1 VTSPATT
8 SQSSSADRLAVRDV
22 LAAAVKALGGTE
34 RPGQIQMAEAVERAI
49 ETGEHLLV
57 QAGTG
62 TGKSLAYLVP
72 SLLHADDIDAPVV
85 VATATLA
92 LQSQLV
98 DRDLPALA
106 DAVEPVLGRRPTWA
120 TVKGRSNY
128 ACLHRVRDGVPDDD
142 GDGLIGLDEVDLG
155 PLATEVVRARHW
167 AEEQAEN
174 SDVGDRDRL
183 VPGVSDRA
191 WSQVSVTPRECLGAA
206 RCPYGEEC
214 FAERA
219 RASAGGVDIVVTNH
233 ALMSIDAIEGMS
245 ILPEHDVAVI
255 DEGHELAA
263 RVTSVVTDDLWPGV
277 IDRAAARARAHVDDD
292 DAEDL
297 RAAGEALRDAL
308 GSAPEGRL
316 DRLPEDLLSALV
328 GVRDAARAVRSGF
341 SASAKEERTPD
352 AESARR
358 AAKAL
363 VDETFLT
370 AERLVVGNE
379 HDVVWLEERLRGGR
393 VLHVA
398 PISVAGLL
406 REKLFGE
413 VTVVATSATLEL
425 GGSFDAAASS
435 FGLVGDKAPSWRGLD
450 VGSPFDYGRQA
461 ILYVARDLPTPGR
474 DGLRPE
480 MIDRLVALL
489 SASGGRALCLFSSRR
504 AAEEAAALVRA
515 RLPSLTIR
523 CQGEDVMATLLR
535 EFAAEEESCLFGTLS
550 LWQGVD
556 VAGASCQL
564 VTVDRIPFPRPDDP
578 LMSARQRAV
587 EKAGGNGFM
596 SVAATHAALL
606 LAQGTGRLIRRS
618 TDRGV
623 VAILDPRLVTAR
635 YGSFLRGSLP
645 PMWFTSDL
653 SVVEGALRRLA
664 ESPTPKP
671 SERGEQQ

>member
-1 VTSPATT
+1 
-8 SQSSSADRLAVRDV
+8 
-22 LAAAVKALGGTE
+22 
-34 RPGQIQMAEAVERAI
+34 MAEAVELAI

-72 SLLHADDIDAPVV
+72 SLLHADHIGAPVV

-98 DRDLPALA
+98 DRDLPTLA

-142 GDGLIGLDEVDLG
+142 GEGLIGLDEVDLG
-155 PLATEVVRARHW
+155 PMATEVIRARHW

-174 SDVGDRDRL
+174 NAVGDRDRL

-191 WSQVSVTPRECLGAA
+191 WGQVSVTPRECLGAA

-219 RASAGGVDIVVTNH
+219 RASAGDVDIVVTNH

-245 ILPEHDVAVI
+245 ILPEHDVAII

-277 IDRAAARARAHVDDD
+277 VDRAASRARVHVDDD

-308 GSAPEGRL
+308 ASSPEGRL
-316 DRLPEDLLSALV
+316 DRLPEDLASALAS
-328 GVRDAARAVRSGF
+328 VRDAARAVRSGF
-341 SASAKEERTPD
+341 SSSAKEERSPD

-435 FGLVGDKAPSWRGLD
+435 FGLVGDRAPKWRGLD

-504 AAEEAAALVRA
+504 AAEEAATLVRA
-515 RLPSLTIR
+515 RLPSMTIR

-564 VTVDRIPFPRPDDP
+564 VTVDRVPFPRPDDP

-635 YGSFLRGSLP
+635 YGTFLRGSLP

-664 ESPTPKP
+664 EP
-671 SERGEQQ
+671 STAT

>member
-1 VTSPATT
+1 
-8 SQSSSADRLAVRDV
+8 
-22 LAAAVKALGGTE
+22 
-34 RPGQIQMAEAVERAI
+34 MAEAVEQAI
-49 ETGEHLLV
+49 ESGEHLLV

-72 SLLHADDIDAPVV
+72 ALLHADRTEAPVV

-120 TVKGRSNY
+120 TVKGRANY

-142 GDGLIGLDEVDLG
+142 GDGLIPLDEVDLG
-155 PLATEVVRARHW
+155 PLAAEVIRARHW

-174 SDVGDRDRL
+174 GDVGDRDRL
-183 VPGVSDRA
+183 VPGVTDRA

-206 RCPYGEEC
+206 RCPYATEC
-214 FAERA
+214 FAERS
-219 RASAGGVDIVVTNH
+219 RAGAADVDIVVTNH
-233 ALMSIDAIEGMS
+233 ALLSIDAIEGMS
-245 ILPEHDVAVI
+245 ILPEHDVAIV

-277 IDRAAARARAHVDDD
+277 IERAAARSRAHVDDD

-297 RAAGEALRDAL
+297 RAAAEGLRAALTT
-308 GSAPEGRL
+308 APEGRL
-316 DRLPEDLLSALV
+316 DALPPGLGEALAA
-328 GVRDAARAVRSGF
+328 VRDSARAVRSGYT
-341 SASAKEERTPD
+341 SSAKEERPPD
-352 AESARR
+352 AEAARR

-370 AERLVVGNE
+370 AERLVAGNE
-379 HDVVWLEERLRGGR
+379 HDVVWLEERLRAGR

-425 GGSFDAAASS
+425 GGSFDAAAAS
-435 FGLVGDKAPSWRGLD
+435 FGLMGEQAPSWRGLD

-480 MIDRLVALL
+480 MIDRLVSLL

-504 AAEEAAALVRA
+504 AAEEAAELVRA
-515 RLPSLTIR
+515 WLTSLTIR
-523 CQGEDVMATLLR
+523 CQGDDVMATLLR
-535 EFAAEEESCLFGTLS
+535 EFAADEESCLFGTLS

-618 TDRGV
+618 SDRGV

-635 YGSFLRGSLP
+635 YGSFLRASLS
-645 PMWFTSDL
+645 PMWFTSDQA
-653 SVVEGALRRLA
+653 VVEGALRRLA
-664 ESPTPKP
+664 ETGMPADA
-671 SERGEQQ
+671 EA